1 MIKLGMTLLSIK
13 KHLLLF
19 LITSLITLNGCTQK
33 TKGEF
38 VPFYQAETNKPYD
51 DVLAELEIAISE
63 HNFRITGHSRV
74 GKVIRDRGTTG
85 FPEYDTVQFCNLTHA
100 KTLLLMSP
108 HAVRFMPC
116 NVVTYQ
122 YNGKTIVRTHLMP
135 TNSNNPELNAFAK
148 KMNIMLQDI
157 VDFAVE

>member
-1 MIKLGMTLLSIK
+1 MILLSIK
-13 KHLLLF
+13 KHLPLF
-19 LITSLITLNGCTQK
+19 LITTLITLNSCTQK
-33 TKGEF
+33 PKGEF
-38 VPFYQAETNKPYD
+38 VPFYQSATNKPYD

-74 GKVIRDRGTTG
+74 GKVIRDRGTEN
-85 FPEYDTVQFCNLTHA
+85 FPEYDTLQFCNLTHA

-135 TNSNNPELNAFAK
+135 TNSNNPEFNAFAE
-148 KMNIMLQDI
+148 KMNIMLHDI